1 MANEILNIDGIEC
14 YEQDGTAYLKLEAVA
29 RGLGF
34 TDVKDGNE
42 YIRWNRVE
50 KYLTELNFATCG
62 ETSIVN
68 CFIPE
73 NIFYRLAMKAKN
85 GTAEAFQA
93 KVADEIIPSI
103 RRTGYYSIKHSRQN
117 DENKRKNAEA
127 RLMNAR
133 TRMSD
138 QFLKLMKVDTLSKEY
153 KNILV
158 AKAAEILAGEPVI
171 SLPKSR
177 QKTYSAKEIGELFD
191 ISANKV
197 GRIANLHGLK
207 VSEYGEYYRS
217 KSEYSNKEVDTW
229 VYYDSVIPVFAQILG
244 KITA

>member
-73 NIFYRLAMKAKN
+73 N
-85 GTAEAFQA
+85 
-93 KVADEIIPSI
+93 SI
-103 RRTGYYSIKHSRQN
+103 LPPCHESEEWNSR
-117 DENKRKNAEA
+117 
-127 RLMNAR
+127 
-133 TRMSD
+133 S
-138 QFLKLMKVDTLSKEY
+138 VS
-153 KNILV
+153 
-158 AKAAEILAGEPVI
+158 G
-171 SLPKSR
+171 KSR
-177 QKTYSAKEIGELFD
+177 
-191 ISANKV
+191 
-197 GRIANLHGLK
+197 R
-207 VSEYGEYYRS
+207 
-217 KSEYSNKEVDTW
+217 
-229 VYYDSVIPVFAQILG
+229 
-244 KITA
+244 